1 MAEHLEPLIQ
11 AGAAKREPANIAQT
25 SRDGSPPASP
35 AQERLW
41 KLHRALPELPYFN
54 ILYMLRLSSP
64 VDAAILE
71 RALNEIVRRHEI
83 LRTTFAVAR
92 KRLIQIIAP
101 RLTVPLDVSDLR
113 KLSKPKKE
121 SAAHRLIKEELL
133 HSFDLA
139 LGPLV
144 RVRLVR
150 LAEEEHLLLIGM
162 HQSLVDGWSVG
173 VLAEELAALYGAF
186 AAGEPSPLPPLPIQ
200 FADFAAWQRQWRS
213 HPEVAAQLGYWREK
227 LHGPLATT
235 TLATAR
241 RKSIG
246 DDLRTAQRDLA
257 LPAELADA
265 VKQFSHREGGTL
277 FMALVAALMILMHRH
292 AGADDLRVATNVA
305 NRNRPGAEGLI
316 GPLVNT
322 VILRTLLD
330 GNPTPREVL
339 HRVRATTLA
348 AFANQ
353 DLPFEDLSESLA
365 RDQAV
370 EPADLARVM
379 ILLHNA
385 ALRPAASPGP
395 GLAYEEANPG
405 MPMPLVTTTTYDVIL
420 TLRES
425 AQGLVGAC
433 IYKPY
438 LFDAKSIDRLLREF
452 RKVLENMV
460 AYPERPI
467 SAARVPPKRKP

>member
-1 MAEHLEPLIQ
+1 
-11 AGAAKREPANIAQT
+11 
-25 SRDGSPPASP
+25 
-35 AQERLW
+35 
-41 KLHRALPELPYFN
+41 
-54 ILYMLRLSSP
+54 MLRLSSP
-64 VDAAILE
+64 VDVTMLE

-83 LRTTFAVAR
+83 LRTTFAVAK
-92 KRLIQIIAP
+92 KRLVQIIAP

-113 KLSKPKKE
+113 KLSRSKKE
-121 SAAHRLIKEELL
+121 GAAHRLIKEELL

-139 LGPLV
+139 RGPLV
-144 RVRLVR
+144 RVRLVH

-186 AAGEPSPLPPLPIQ
+186 AAGEPSPLPPPPIQ

-227 LHGPLATT
+227 LHGPLAKT

-241 RKSIG
+241 RKGIA
-246 DDLRTAQRDLA
+246 DDLHTAQRDWA
-257 LPAELADA
+257 LPAQLADA

-277 FMALVAALMILMHRH
+277 FMALVAALMMLMHRH
-292 AGADDLRVATNVA
+292 TGADDLRVATNVA
-305 NRNRPGAEGLI
+305 NRNRPGSEGLI

-330 GNPTPREVL
+330 GDPTPREVL
-339 HRVRATTLA
+339 RRVRATTLA
-348 AFANQ
+348 AYANQ
-353 DLPFEDLSESLA
+353 DLPFEDLSDTLA
-365 RDQAV
+365 RDQGID
-370 EPADLARVM
+370 PADLARVM

-385 ALRPAASPGP
+385 ALRPAASSGR
-395 GLAYEEANPG
+395 GLAYEEADPS

-460 AYPERPI
+460 ACPERPL
-467 SAARVPPKRKP
+467 SAVRVPSKRKP